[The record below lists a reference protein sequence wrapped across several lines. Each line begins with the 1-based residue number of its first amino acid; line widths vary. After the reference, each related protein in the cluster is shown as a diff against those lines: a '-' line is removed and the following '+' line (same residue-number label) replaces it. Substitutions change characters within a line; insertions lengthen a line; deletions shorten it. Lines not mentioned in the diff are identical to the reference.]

1 MQNIQTLSIP
11 ENVQNSGIIPLSQW
25 NKYFA
30 YPCVGTL
37 RQMIFYKKYGIERCI
52 SRIGGRIYVKVAE
65 FFKWLEEQNN
75 K

>member
-1 MQNIQTLSIP
+1 MKVNYKLLQDTGGNKMQNIQTLSIP

-37 RQMIFYKKYGIERCI
+37 RQMIFYKKYGIEKCI
-52 SRIGGRIYVKVAE
+52 SRVGGRIV
-65 FFKWLEEQNN
+65 
-75 K
+75 